1 MKAKIY
7 TQQDIKKLMPPRLS
21 ALTLAQYDSIKER
34 TKEQLAQKLVC
45 LTYPDAE
52 KIVFNS
58 SGDAT
63 VFLSDMQQHLKAYV
77 ANICQYVPTAS
88 WCLLKREDRYKALT
102 LLALEAQDVPGG
114 TMFTVKEET
123 RGRDKGTKDW
133 VFLNTA
139 NEIGHCEPR
148 PLFVGVK
155 VR

>member
-1 MKAKIY
+1 MKAKTY
-7 TQQDIKKLMPPRLS
+7 TQADIQKLLPDRLKVLS
-21 ALTLAQYDSIKER
+21 LVQYDSIKER
-34 TKEQLAQKLVC
+34 TKMQMAQKLIC
-45 LTYPDAE
+45 LTYPGAH

-77 ANICQYVPTAS
+77 ANICHYVPTAS
-88 WCLLKREDRYKALT
+88 WCLLKREDRYKALS

-123 RGRDKGTKDW
+123 KGRDKGTKDW
-133 VFLNTA
+133 VFLSTA
-139 NEIGHCEPR
+139 NEIGRCEPR